1 MIPAKPSDVDETRQT
16 TDVADAQPAVLH
28 MFDATRK
35 LGVVSSVEKLTPL
48 TVATAPLV
56 AAEFSANEKL
66 TLGVGNQGMVR
77 GDHRNLHTKK
87 DQPS

>member
-1 MIPAKPSDVDETRQT
+1 MADVH
-16 TDVADAQPAVLH
+16 PAVLH

-56 AAEFSANEKL
+56 AAEFSADAKL
-66 TLGVGNQGMVR
+66 TLGAGNRGMVR
-77 GDHRNLHTKK
+77 GDHRILHIK
-87 DQPS
+87 